1 MGVTQDSASQTA
13 PPPPPKK
20 KVSRAE
26 YARRRR
32 VTAGRVFK
40 ALRDIKAIIE
50 TLETEGTL

>member
-1 MGVTQDSASQTA
+1 MGVTQDSSSQT
-13 PPPPPKK
+13 PLPPPPKK
-20 KVSRAE
+20 KATRAE